1 MGAEKTKD
9 ESWIEFAEIRD
20 GTKYSVLSTQCSVL
34 STQCSV
40 LSTQCFPIITPN
52 PELRDQNS
60 VLRTRNS
67 ELGTRNFA
75 FLFLALLAITGCS
88 TTSLFSKFA
97 PKDKFAKAT
106 PQNPAVRCLCLWEPS
121 EGTGADNKPSRGV
134 SGQIFF
140 FTRGQASSVEVE
152 GDVRVFLFDDFG
164 VADAQAQPLH
174 QFDFLAGSWQAHVT
188 STQFGPA
195 YQLFVPYSRKGHHQ
209 AELAVRV
216 RLTPP
221 SGSPL
226 FSEIA
231 KVTLPGYERAKA
243 KEDAGVYEPEATRS
257 MTTNIDVA
265 RNERMTPDSIEG
277 TLRQVMAERRSS
289 APVNGVHVTESPAA
303 SSSPRRT
310 RRSVAPVSPDSDE
323 EINVSEELHDNRDLR
338 TSRPRR
344 PAPEAINEADS
355 NHEE

>member
-1 MGAEKTKD
+1 MDRTCRGQSRDAVLST
-9 ESWIEFAEIRD
+9 ES
-20 GTKYSVLSTQCSVL
+20 SVLSYQH
-34 STQCSV
+34 
-40 LSTQCFPIITPN
+40 
-52 PELRDQNS
+52 S

-75 FLFLALLAITGCS
+75 FLLLALLAITGCS

-97 PKDKFAKAT
+97 PKNKFAKAT

-121 EGTGADNKPSRGV
+121 EGTGADNKPARGV

-140 FTRGQASSVEVE
+140 FTRGEASSVEVE

-231 KVTLPGYERAKA
+231 KVTLPGYERDKV
-243 KEDAGVYEPEATRS
+243 KEAAGVYEPEAARL
-257 MTTNIDVA
+257 MTTNTDVA
-265 RNERMTPDSIEG
+265 HNERITPESIGG
-277 TLRQVMAERRSS
+277 TLLQVMAERRSS
-289 APVNGVHVTESPAA
+289 APVNDVAVTESPAA
-303 SSSPRRT
+303 SSSQRRT
-310 RRSVAPVSPDSDE
+310 RRRVALVSPESDE
-323 EINVSEELHDNRDLR
+323 EINVSEESHDNRDLR
-338 TSRPRR
+338 PRRPRR
-344 PAPEAINEADS
+344 PAPESIDEAIS
-355 NHEE
+355 NDDE

>member
-1 MGAEKTKD
+1 MDRTCRDQRRDAVLST
-9 ESWIEFAEIRD
+9 ES
-20 GTKYSVLSTQCSVL
+20 SVLSNQH
-34 STQCSV
+34 
-40 LSTQCFPIITPN
+40 
-52 PELRDQNS
+52 S

-67 ELGTRNFA
+67 ELRTRNFA
-75 FLFLALLAITGCS
+75 FLLLALLAITGCS

-97 PKDKFAKAT
+97 PKNKFAKAT

-121 EGTGADNKPSRGV
+121 EGTGADNKPARGV

-140 FTRGQASSVEVE
+140 FTRGEASSVEVE

-216 RLTPP
+216 RLAPP

-226 FSEIA
+226 YSEIA
-231 KVTLPGYERAKA
+231 KVTLPGYERDKTNDQV
-243 KEDAGVYEPEATRS
+243 EVY
-257 MTTNIDVA
+257 
-265 RNERMTPDSIEG
+265 
-277 TLRQVMAERRSS
+277 
-289 APVNGVHVTESPAA
+289 
-303 SSSPRRT
+303 
-310 RRSVAPVSPDSDE
+310 
-323 EINVSEELHDNRDLR
+323 
-338 TSRPRR
+338 
-344 PAPEAINEADS
+344 APEASHTKTATNNNFANSNRITPEVVGETLLEVLAERQSSVPNNDLAVAEAPVAIGSKRQTRRGVAPSRQDSSGEINIS
-355 NHEE
+355 NEPNVNHRSIARPHRLVPEKTDKVAPDNEE